1 MADGSWWREGGSAD
15 GSEGGGS
22 VYLPRPT
29 AAAPPVPPP
38 PPTPPEVPAQAP
50 PKPTRAP
57 APAAAPAP
65 APAPGPAPAP
75 AAPVE
80 PDKPKPP
87 TGAFGSGGAFR
98 AGSSPSEAERAFAY
112 SENPDA
118 PDFGFGQPGWTAQY
132 FDLAEPEPE
141 PDPEPAPDA
150 DPEPEPPAPEPE
162 RPRPG
167 LGRLLLGAL
176 FGRPPAAPEAP
187 PAPAVAA
194 GAAGA
199 AVGAAGARKPAPLL
213 LLGAGLLLAGAVTG
227 QLLVMLLGWAAAYL
241 SKGWTDLMKKFAVLG
256 IPLITV
262 TGLTVWNWG
271 REKGRW
277 GSALAPG
284 SDAGATTWAAA
295 PTVLRA
301 AAVLSALFVLAVALR
316 RRKG

>member
-1 MADGSWWREGGSAD
+1 M
-15 GSEGGGS
+15 
-22 VYLPRPT
+22 P
-29 AAAPPVPPP
+29 AP
-38 PPTPPEVPAQAP
+38 AH
-50 PKPTRAP
+50 AP
-57 APAAAPAP
+57 APA
-65 APAPGPAPAP
+65 PAPAP
-75 AAPVE
+75 AAPVG

-87 TGAFGSGGAFR
+87 TGAGGSGGSGGSGGAFR
-98 AGSSPSEAERAFAY
+98 AGTSSPSEAERAFAY
-112 SENPDA
+112 SEDPDA
-118 PDFGFGQPGWTAQY
+118 PDFGIGQPGWTAQY
-132 FDLAEPEPE
+132 FDLAEPEPG
-141 PDPEPAPDA
+141 P
-150 DPEPEPPAPEPE
+150 DPEPEPEPEADPEAEPSAPEPG

-176 FGRPPAAPEAP
+176 FGRPPAPPEAP

-194 GAAGA
+194 VAA
-199 AVGAAGARKPAPLL
+199 GAAGARKPAPLL

-301 AAVLSALFVLAVALR
+301 AAVLSALFVLAVTLR

>member
-15 GSEGGGS
+15 GSTDGPEGGGS
-22 VYLPRPT
+22 VYLPRP
-29 AAAPPVPPP
+29 AATAPPVPPA
-38 PPTPPEVPAQAP
+38 PPTPPAVPAQAP

-57 APAAAPAP
+57 A
-65 APAPGPAPAP
+65 PAPAP

-87 TGAFGSGGAFR
+87 TGAGGSGGSGGAFR
-98 AGSSPSEAERAFAY
+98 AGSSSPSEAERAFAY

-118 PDFGFGQPGWTAQY
+118 PDFGIGQPGWTAQY

-141 PDPEPAPDA
+141 PDPEPEPEA
-150 DPEPEPPAPEPE
+150 DPGPESPAPEAG

-199 AVGAAGARKPAPLL
+199 AAGAAGARKPAPLL

-301 AAVLSALFVLAVALR
+301 AAVLSALFVLAVTLR